1 MFYKSIPAGLIASA
15 LFLGASPDS
24 SDRPTYKVIDLG
36 TLGGTFS
43 FGGGL
48 NNRDWVNGLSAL
60 ATGDFHAALWAG
72 GLKIDLGTLGGPNSQ
87 SFGPLLNERGEI
99 AGYSDTSISDPN
111 GLDFCG
117 FGTHL
122 ICRAFI
128 WNRGQLTALPSLP
141 GINAAGFGINN
152 RGQVAG
158 AADDNITDATC
169 VPLGAHQFKPV
180 VWHKESHEELS
191 TSSEGAPTFFVEEL
205 PTFPGDPNGQSGAIN
220 DNGQVV
226 GSSGD
231 CTVPRHA
238 LLWEHGLLI
247 DLGNLGG
254 MTNNQAN
261 DIDNRGHVTGFSG
274 IAGDPN
280 AHHAFLWHD
289 GIMTDLG
296 VLTGDYS
303 SEGGGVNEK
312 EQVVGG
318 SSDTK
323 GNERAFLW
331 ENDVMYDLNHLSPG
345 SPLYLV
351 FANGINSAGDIAG
364 FGVVTGTGATAGQ
377 THAFLA
383 RRVNCDEEFQRI
395 SECDDA
401 AALHSGTERPR
412 LRLPESLR
420 NMLQKGMGTPRF
432 GYRH

>member
-24 SDRPTYKVIDLG
+24 SDRPIYKVIDLG

-43 FGGGL
+43 IGGGI
-48 NNRDWVNGLSAL
+48 NNHDGVNGFAAL
-60 ATGDFHAALWAG
+60 ASGQFHAALWAG
-72 GLKIDLGTLGGPNSQ
+72 GLSIDLGTLGGPNSVSSSQ
-87 SFGPLLNERGEI
+87 NERGGV
-99 AGYSDTSISDPN
+99 AGFSDTSIPDPN

-117 FGTHL
+117 LGTHL
-122 ICRAFI
+122 ICGAFV
-128 WNRGQLTALPSLP
+128 WNHRRVTALPSLR
-141 GINAAGFGINN
+141 GINAVAFGINN

-169 VPLGAHQFKPV
+169 MPVGAHEFKPV
-180 VWHKESHEELS
+180 VWNKERDEEVPTLSPEEL
-191 TSSEGAPTFFVEEL
+191 PTFSVEEL

-220 DNGQVV
+220 DEGQIV
-226 GSSGD
+226 GSSGN

-238 LLWEHGLLI
+238 LLWEHGVMI

-261 DIDNRGHVTGFSG
+261 NIDNRGHITGFSG
-274 IAGDPN
+274 IASDPN
-280 AHHAFLWHD
+280 SNHAFLWED
-289 GIMTDLG
+289 GFMTDLG
-296 VLTGDYS
+296 VLPGDYS
-303 SEGGGVNEK
+303 SIGSAVNE
-312 EQVVGG
+312 ERQVVGG
-318 SSDTK
+318 SSDIK
-323 GNERAFLW
+323 GNERAFVW
-331 ENDVMYDLNHLSPG
+331 EKGFMYDLNDLSPG

-364 FGVVTGTGATAGQ
+364 FGVVTGTGPTAGQ

-383 RRVNCDEEFQRI
+383 RRVNCDDESHRI

-401 AALHSGTERPR
+401 AALRGGTERPAV
-412 LRLPESLR
+412 RLPENLR
-420 NMLQKGMGTPRF
+420 NMLQKGMGTPRL